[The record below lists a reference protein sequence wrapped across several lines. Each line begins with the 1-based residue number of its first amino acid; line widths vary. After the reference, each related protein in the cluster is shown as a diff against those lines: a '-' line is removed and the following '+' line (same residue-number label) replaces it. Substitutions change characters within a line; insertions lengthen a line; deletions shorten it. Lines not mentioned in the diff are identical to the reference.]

1 MNRQLYP
8 HLSAK
13 TAEKMT
19 LSDEARIEHIR
30 KCRWIGYSRAQEVL
44 QKLEDLLNHPK
55 QPRMPNMLL
64 VGETNNGKT
73 MLIEHFRE
81 RYPAHENARGDGIKV
96 PVLYVQAPP
105 GPDERGLYN
114 AILNRLFEKLKPSES
129 TDQKRDRLVGILK
142 TIDLGMIVIDEIHHL
157 LAGPL
162 LKQRNFLNVLKYL
175 SNELCVPIVGIGTAD
190 ALRAIQVDPQ
200 IQNRFAPEVL
210 PRWQLNADFARL
222 LASFESLLPL
232 KMASNLADRDMASRL
247 LNMTGGTIGEL
258 STLLNEAAIYAI
270 KRGDESIDMGAITKC
285 GYRPPSERK
294 AAAARL

>member
-1 MNRQLYP
+1 MNSIEYS
-8 HLSAK
+8 HLSSR
-13 TAEKMT
+13 TAEK
-19 LSDEARIEHIR
+19 LSLTNEERIEHIR
-30 KCRWIGYSRAQEVL
+30 KFRWIGYTRAQEVL
-44 QKLEDLLNHPK
+44 QKLEDLLSHPK
-55 QPRMPNMLL
+55 QARMPNMLL

-81 RYPAHENARGDGIKV
+81 RYPAHENAQGEGIRV

-114 AILNRLFEKLKPSES
+114 SILHRLFEKIRPSES
-129 TDQKRDRLVGILK
+129 TDQKRERLISILK
-142 TIDLGMIVIDEIHHL
+142 SIDLGMIVIDEMHHL

-162 LKQRNFLNVLKYL
+162 IKQRNFLNVLKYL
-175 SNELCVPIVGIGTAD
+175 SNELCVPIVGIGTVD
-190 ALRAIQVDPQ
+190 ALRAIQIDPQ

-222 LASFESLLPL
+222 LMSFESVVPL
-232 KMASNLADRDMASRL
+232 RNASNLAAREMASRL
-247 LNMTGGTIGEL
+247 LALTGGTIGEL

-270 KRGDESIDMGAITKC
+270 KNGKESIDAVALSQC

-294 AAAARL
+294 AAAGRL